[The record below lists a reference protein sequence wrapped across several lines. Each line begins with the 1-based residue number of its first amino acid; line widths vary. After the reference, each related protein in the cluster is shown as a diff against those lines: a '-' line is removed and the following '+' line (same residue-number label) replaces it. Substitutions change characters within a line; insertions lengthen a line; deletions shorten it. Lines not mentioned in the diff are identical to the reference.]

1 MRAVVVAEYGGPEVL
16 RVAEVPEPEPGP
28 GEVTISVRFAGVNFT
43 DVRNRIGDGLGT
55 VPFVPGVEVAGSTPE
70 QFGDLIKSDMKRL
83 GPVIK
88 NAGIHEGST

>member
-43 DVRNRIGDGLGT
+43 DVRNRIGDGLGGQCRSYPVWRSRAASAAWGT
-55 VPFVPGVEVAGSTPE
+55 GWAG
-70 QFGDLIKSDMKRL
+70 
-83 GPVIK
+83 
-88 NAGIHEGST
+88 